1 MDAGWYVY
9 LLRCSDDTLYCGVTN
24 DLDRR
29 LGRHGRGDVKYT
41 RGRLPVE
48 MVWSEPAGDR
58 GQALRREAAVKRLSR
73 ADKLRLVGRRRRRR
87 PTRVESR

>member
-41 RGRLPVE
+41 RGRLPVQ

-87 PTRVESR
+87 PTRVDSR

>member
-41 RGRLPVE
+41 RGRLPVQ

-58 GQALRREAAVKRLSR
+58 GQALRREAAVKRLTR
-73 ADKLRLVGRRRRRR
+73 AQKLRLVGRRRRRR
-87 PTRVESR
+87 PTRVDSR

>member
-41 RGRLPVE
+41 RGRLPVQI
-48 MVWSEPAGDR
+48 VWSEPAGDR
-58 GQALRREAAVKRLSR
+58 GQALKREAAVKRLSR
-73 ADKLRLVGRRRRRR
+73 ADKLRLVGHRRRRR
-87 PTRVESR
+87 PTRVDSR

>member
-41 RGRLPVE
+41 RGRLPVQ

-58 GQALRREAAVKRLSR
+58 GQALRREAAVKRLTR
-73 ADKLRLVGRRRRRR
+73 AEKLRLVGRRRRRR
-87 PTRVESR
+87 PTRVDSR